1 MTNAEKEKEIAI
13 CRETLRITDQIIQ
26 KGRATNHMPTNPAH
40 STIHNSLNELQA
52 SLQPHRTRT
61 LETALSSLESAL
73 GIKAAKPDAT
83 RLASVGGASVLN
95 GLEGEFPSLNP
106 NSRADE
112 KTILEDARLID
123 RVCGFRAVAGLSSA
137 WNAVFM
143 ARAHKSR
150 LKQNNPRQTAMHDQ
164 AQSAI
169 EQAEA
174 NLKKMCK
181 FAKLTLLRG

>member
-1 MTNAEKEKEIAI
+1 MATNREREIEI
-13 CRETLRITDQIIQ
+13 CKETLRITNEII
-26 KGRATNHMPTNPAH
+26 KRGRFTNMATHTR

-52 SLQPHRTRT
+52 SLQPHRTAT
-61 LETALSSLESAL
+61 PESAL
-73 GIKAAKPDAT
+73 AGLEKALGISAKPDAV

-95 GLEGEFPSLNP
+95 GLESEFPSLSP
-106 NSRADE
+106 SSKADE
-112 KTILEDARLID
+112 KTISEDAKLID

-137 WNAVFM
+137 WSNLFV

-150 LKQNNPRQTAMHDQ
+150 LAKNNPRQTAMLDQ

-169 EQAEA
+169 EQAES

-181 FAKLTLLRG
+181 LAKLMILKG